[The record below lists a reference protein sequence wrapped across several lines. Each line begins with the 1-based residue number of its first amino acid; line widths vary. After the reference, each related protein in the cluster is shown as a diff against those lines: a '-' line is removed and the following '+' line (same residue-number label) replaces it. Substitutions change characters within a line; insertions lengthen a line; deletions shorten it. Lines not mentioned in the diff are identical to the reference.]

1 MEDNDD
7 VTAAGLT
14 AQLVAGTAWLL
25 SISELREQFDY
36 LFIDEAGQVSL
47 ANTIAMGMCAQPD
60 ITR

>member
-47 ANTIAMGMCAQPD
+47 G
-60 ITR
+60 